1 MHLAILRK
9 PFHSSASAR
18 AFSGVTGMGG
28 KASYSAQL
36 TEIILLVQ
44 VTSELTELKATL
56 GDVQTSLS
64 SSLASIQGDIAFPAI
79 D

>member
-1 MHLAILRK
+1 
-9 PFHSSASAR
+9 
-18 AFSGVTGMGG
+18 MGG